1 MTIIKLKNLYKIYG
15 DNADAY
21 ISKVKNGMNKQQ
33 LRQMHDHILALN
45 NLTLDIVPKT
55 VQVIIGLQESG
66 KSTLINLLSKSIEPT
81 DGGLFVQG
89 TTANLNGKFN
99 LFLNKTILENV
110 MHEVEESKKLKAIE
124 LLDFFNLSEYQN
136 KYPINLKKGFEQKVG
151 LVRAYLKDP
160 DILLLDECTQFVD
173 KYIQEEILDAILKMQ
188 QKNKKTIVFISHNVK
203 ETIKIADRIAI
214 LEDGALEQEGTPKDI
229 LQNPKTKNIIG
240 DLKSD
245 YQQ

>member
-1 MTIIKLKNLYKIYG
+1 MVAYLYK
-15 DNADAY
+15 
-21 ISKVKNGMNKQQ
+21 V
-33 LRQMHDHILALN
+33 L
-45 NLTLDIVPKT
+45 
-55 VQVIIGLQESG
+55 
-66 KSTLINLLSKSIEPT
+66 
-81 DGGLFVQG
+81 
-89 TTANLNGKFN
+89 LNGKFN

-110 MHEVEESKKLKAIE
+110 MHEVDESKKSKAIE

-136 KYPINLKKGFEQKVG
+136 KYPIALKKGFEQKVG

-214 LEDGALEQEGTPKDI
+214 LEDGSLEQEGTPKEI